1 MQTLGAEVEA
11 RVISDFRQYMGHG
24 RLTGLAY
31 RLKTH
36 MVVEE
41 NSDGSGPEHM
51 LQELETTLPAFVHF
65 A

>member
-1 MQTLGAEVEA
+1 
-11 RVISDFRQYMGHG
+11 
-24 RLTGLAY
+24 
-31 RLKTH
+31 